1 MSLSNK
7 EIVNAEEQTISGEI
21 VQKKYEGALNRC
33 AFIIL
38 ILIGCLICTRTLSDV
53 IHTRIIISK
62 VDINRYGKWF

>member
-1 MSLSNK
+1 VSLSNK
-7 EIVNAEEQTISGEI
+7 EIGNAEVQPISGKI

-38 ILIGCLICTRTLSDV
+38 ILSGCLICTRTLSDV
-53 IHTRIIISK
+53 IHTRITISK